1 MSDTE
6 IMALCEKVA
15 QDAITRAL
23 LALGIKNQIRPW
35 VTFNYALKLL
45 KPHGIGR
52 RKLDK
57 ALLRGVV
64 TWKQVGRFIMIKRE
78 TLKNLIDYE
87 TD

>member
-35 VTFNYALKLL
+35 VTFNYALKIL

-57 ALLRGVV
+57 ALLRNTVE
-64 TWKQVGRFIMIKRE
+64 WKINGRNILIKRE
-78 TLKNLIDYE
+78 TLINLINYE
-87 TD
+87 N

>member
-6 IMALCEKVA
+6 ILALCEKVA
-15 QDAITRAL
+15 QDAVTSTL

-35 VTFNYALKLL
+35 VTFNYALKIL

-57 ALLRGVV
+57 ALLRNTVE
-64 TWKQVGRFIMIKRE
+64 WKISGRNILIKRE
-78 TLKNLIDYE
+78 TLKNLINYE
-87 TD
+87 K